1 LADSSDSDKTRTIGL
16 VFAVSTL
23 CYLLFTPLAGV
34 LGDRCSG
41 TSGNGGNGGG
51 TRNKRY
57 LVILVGM
64 LVLAGGKNNTP
75 DLHRYYTPFHTLMS
89 LDVSRLLS
97 VVSPE
102 LKLSNQ
108 NLRYS
113 VDQLKQELLLE
124 KRNNNSSNS
133 SSNSNSNSGGA
144 SWDRTRVN
152 TLSNLRDQLQTLN
165 DAVDVG
171 SAVILTQ
178 EVRNDMLAAFNA
190 VLNSGGGGGG
200 SPRKRKR

>member
-1 LADSSDSDKTRTIGL
+1 
-16 VFAVSTL
+16 
-23 CYLLFTPLAGV
+23 
-34 LGDRCSG
+34 
-41 TSGNGGNGGG
+41 
-51 TRNKRY
+51 
-57 LVILVGM
+57 M
-64 LVLAGGKNNTP
+64 
-75 DLHRYYTPFHTLMS
+75 
-89 LDVSRLLS
+89 
-97 VVSPE
+97 
-102 LKLSNQ
+102 
-108 NLRYS
+108 
-113 VDQLKQELLLE
+113 DQLKQELLLE
-124 KRNNNSSNS
+124 KRNNNSSS
-133 SSNSNSNSGGA
+133 SSSSNNSNSNSGGA

>member
-1 LADSSDSDKTRTIGL
+1 
-16 VFAVSTL
+16 
-23 CYLLFTPLAGV
+23 
-34 LGDRCSG
+34 
-41 TSGNGGNGGG
+41 
-51 TRNKRY
+51 
-57 LVILVGM
+57 
-64 LVLAGGKNNTP
+64 
-75 DLHRYYTPFHTLMS
+75 MS

-97 VVSPE
+97 VLSPE

-124 KRNNNSSNS
+124 KRNNNNNS
-133 SSNSNSNSGGA
+133 SSSSNNNNNNNSNSNSGGA
-144 SWDRTRVN
+144 SWDRARVN

-200 SPRKRKR
+200 SGGGGSPRKRKR

>member
-1 LADSSDSDKTRTIGL
+1 
-16 VFAVSTL
+16 
-23 CYLLFTPLAGV
+23 
-34 LGDRCSG
+34 
-41 TSGNGGNGGG
+41 
-51 TRNKRY
+51 
-57 LVILVGM
+57 
-64 LVLAGGKNNTP
+64 
-75 DLHRYYTPFHTLMS
+75 MS

-97 VVSPE
+97 VLSPE

-124 KRNNNSSNS
+124 KRNNNNS
-133 SSNSNSNSGGA
+133 SSSSSNNNNNNNNSNSNSGGA

>member
-1 LADSSDSDKTRTIGL
+1 
-16 VFAVSTL
+16 
-23 CYLLFTPLAGV
+23 
-34 LGDRCSG
+34 
-41 TSGNGGNGGG
+41 
-51 TRNKRY
+51 
-57 LVILVGM
+57 
-64 LVLAGGKNNTP
+64 
-75 DLHRYYTPFHTLMS
+75 MS

-124 KRNNNSSNS
+124 KRNNNNSSSSNS
-133 SSNSNSNSGGA
+133 SNNNSNSNSGGA

>member
-1 LADSSDSDKTRTIGL
+1 
-16 VFAVSTL
+16 
-23 CYLLFTPLAGV
+23 
-34 LGDRCSG
+34 
-41 TSGNGGNGGG
+41 
-51 TRNKRY
+51 
-57 LVILVGM
+57 M
-64 LVLAGGKNNTP
+64 
-75 DLHRYYTPFHTLMS
+75 
-89 LDVSRLLS
+89 
-97 VVSPE
+97 
-102 LKLSNQ
+102 
-108 NLRYS
+108 
-113 VDQLKQELLLE
+113 DQLKQELLLE
-124 KRNNNSSNS
+124 KRNNNSNS
-133 SSNSNSNSGGA
+133 SSSNNNSNSNSGGA

>member
-1 LADSSDSDKTRTIGL
+1 
-16 VFAVSTL
+16 
-23 CYLLFTPLAGV
+23 
-34 LGDRCSG
+34 
-41 TSGNGGNGGG
+41 
-51 TRNKRY
+51 
-57 LVILVGM
+57 
-64 LVLAGGKNNTP
+64 
-75 DLHRYYTPFHTLMS
+75 MS

-97 VVSPE
+97 VLSPE

-124 KRNNNSSNS
+124 KRNNNNS
-133 SSNSNSNSGGA
+133 SSSSNNNNNNNSNSNSGGA
-144 SWDRTRVN
+144 SWDRTRVK

-190 VLNSGGGGGG
+190 VLNSGGGGGSGGGG

>member
-1 LADSSDSDKTRTIGL
+1 
-16 VFAVSTL
+16 
-23 CYLLFTPLAGV
+23 
-34 LGDRCSG
+34 
-41 TSGNGGNGGG
+41 
-51 TRNKRY
+51 
-57 LVILVGM
+57 M
-64 LVLAGGKNNTP
+64 
-75 DLHRYYTPFHTLMS
+75 
-89 LDVSRLLS
+89 
-97 VVSPE
+97 
-102 LKLSNQ
+102 
-108 NLRYS
+108 
-113 VDQLKQELLLE
+113 DQLKQELLLE
-124 KRNNNSSNS
+124 KRNNNNS
-133 SSNSNSNSGGA
+133 SSSSSSSNNSNSNGGGA